1 MLRCVV
7 LCCVVLCCVCA
18 RARSRV
24 CVCVCACV
32 YVLCCVAVLCSVVAV
47 KGGSLLVIIYRFALC
62 GAMLI
67 GALCYLIYYYLL
79 RFITFYLVPLVF
91 SYARIVHVKIQDS
104 RFFISHYLQGTRLLL
119 YNNYMIEKYIQ

>member
-1 MLRCVV
+1 MLRCVALRCVV
-7 LCCVVLCCVCA
+7 LCCAVCVRV
-18 RARSRV
+18 RAR
-24 CVCVCACV
+24 VCVCACV
-32 YVLCCVAVLCSVVAV
+32 RACMCCVAVLCSVVAV

-104 RFFISHYLQGTRLLL
+104 RFFISH
-119 YNNYMIEKYIQ
+119 